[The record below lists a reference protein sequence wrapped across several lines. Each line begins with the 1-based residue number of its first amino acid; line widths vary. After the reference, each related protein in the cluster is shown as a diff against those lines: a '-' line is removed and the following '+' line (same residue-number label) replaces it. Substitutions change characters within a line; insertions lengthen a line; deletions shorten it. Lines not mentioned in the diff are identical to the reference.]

1 MGLNDNINKNTR
13 AQKEFNAAAREGAN
27 IYEEYTDIFE
37 SIAGELGKTVSNA
50 KRAKKEYN
58 SLVSISKQL
67 SNNQEEITKL
77 NDKQLSSLKEQAA
90 ESVAEIGR
98 ITKKLKDQ
106 KELTT
111 EEEAL
116 MAARESNLQLEKD
129 LVTFIEEE
137 IKIREK
143 SNEMLGV
150 AGGLLKGLNEI
161 AGPFAKAL
169 KLDQV
174 QKDMEK
180 VADEAART
188 GDELGKIKVLGAG
201 ISGAFSSLVN
211 TITDPSV
218 ILGAVVK
225 SFGELGKAQK
235 EFRQQTGQNADVFDG
250 LNLSATSLVDL
261 IGAAT
266 GLSKELGVNAAVV
279 FSPQTIQEVAEL
291 TENMGLG
298 AHEAAQLAK
307 FAKLSG
313 KELDVVTDNM
323 EASFKA
329 FVKTNKTGINIK
341 DVMNDVGSASAAVT
355 LSLGSQPEKIQQ
367 AAMEARKLGLSLEQV
382 DKIAGSLLDFES
394 SIQAEMEAE
403 MLTGKELNLD
413 KARQLALANDLEG
426 VAKEI
431 GKNEGILKAF
441 SSGNRIAQEATAKAM
456 GMSREEMAKMIY
468 QQKLQNN
475 LSTEQAAKAAGIS
488 LDEAK
493 RLTTQEQIS
502 KALEKM
508 AVTAASILDIF
519 APILSNSVVL
529 ATVMGSIGLIM
540 TTKVLKSLKGSVGEM
555 KSLVKGSLAL
565 LKNSKLTEA
574 LMGKFYKGGQ
584 FMKGGGRAKA
594 GGQRGKGLLSG
605 ILGGDDKPPVGDKV
619 KGKIDKIPD
628 APKSPEAGIGK
639 KLKEFL
645 TGLASGLKNMGKPGV
660 IKGALA
666 TLLAAP
672 GIIALG
678 LASPALAVLA
688 MIPGPALQASLTG
701 LGKGLSA
708 LGTAL
713 MGPQLLGIALGLGIL
728 TVSMIGIGA
737 ALGLAAPGI
746 EAFGTVIN
754 SIFTGVAT
762 VVTAVADGFVKL
774 MEAVSM
780 ENILPLLLLG
790 PALFGI
796 AGGLASMAVAGLG
809 ALPIIGA
816 LGALALVASPLATL
830 AGVFGGGGG
839 GGDGDGED
847 PIIKKL
853 DELIDIVSK
862 GGDVIMD
869 GNKVGR
875 TLTLASS
882 QIG

>member
-1 MGLNDNINKNTR
+1 MGAGDNIKKNTQ
-13 AQKEFNAAAREGAN
+13 AQREFNAAARDGLSTFRD
-27 IYEEYTDIFE
+27 YEEILG
-37 SIAGELGKTVSNA
+37 SIAGELGKQKSLTSQA
-50 KRAKKEYN
+50 RKEYN

-67 SNNQEEITKL
+67 AQQEEDLTRL
-77 NDKQLSSLKEQAA
+77 SDKQLADLGKKATINLAELKILAQKVTY
-90 ESVAEIGR
+90 SDNMSDAEIA
-98 ITKKLKDQ
+98 LLSA
-106 KELTT
+106 KENNFKI

-116 MAARESNLQLEKD
+116 EAIKD
-129 LVTFIEEE
+129 QIGL
-137 IKIREK
+137 RNK
-143 SNEMLGV
+143 SNELLGV
-150 AGGLLKGLNEI
+150 AGGLLKGLNNI

-169 KLDQV
+169 KLDEV

-201 ISGAFSSLVN
+201 ISGAFSSLAN

-218 ILGAVVK
+218 VLGAVV
-225 SFGELGKAQK
+225 SAFGKLGKAQK
-235 EFRQQTGQNADVFDG
+235 EFRQQTGQNADTFRG

-261 IGAAT
+261 IGASTA
-266 GLSKELGVNAAVV
+266 LSKELGVNASVV
-279 FSPQTIQEVAEL
+279 FSTQTIGEVAEL
-291 TENMGLG
+291 TELMGMG

-329 FVKTNKTGINIK
+329 FVQTNGAAINIK

-431 GKNEGILKAF
+431 GKNEGIMKAF
-441 SSGNRIAQEATAKAM
+441 SSGNRIQQEATAKAM

-468 QQKLQNN
+468 QQKLQNG
-475 LSTEQAAKAAGIS
+475 LSAEQAAKAADIS

-508 AVTAASILDIF
+508 AGAAAAILDIF

-529 ATVMGSIGLIM
+529 FGVMSSIGIIM
-540 TTKVLKSLKGSVGEM
+540 TAKVLTSLKGSVGEM
-555 KSLVKGSLAL
+555 KSLVKGSMAL

-584 FMKGGGRAKA
+584 FMKGGGKAKA
-594 GGQRGKGLLSG
+594 GGQRGPGGLLSG
-605 ILGGDDKPPVGDKV
+605 ILGGGDKTPAVDKAGGSITKMAKGTEGV
-619 KGKIDKIPD
+619 KKGQGKTIKDFLT
-628 APKSPEAGIGK
+628 GIGK
-639 KLKEFL
+639 
-645 TGLASGLKNMGKPGV
+645 GLA
-660 IKGALA
+660 
-666 TLLAAP
+666 
-672 GIIALG
+672 ALG
-678 LASPALAVLA
+678 KAV
-688 MIPGPALQASLTG
+688 
-701 LGKGLSA
+701 
-708 LGTAL
+708 
-713 MGPQLLGIALGLGIL
+713 MGPQLAGIAAGMGIL
-728 TVSMIGIGA
+728 TLSLMGIGA
-737 ALGLAAPGI
+737 ALGFAAPGI
-746 EAFGTVIN
+746 KAFGTVIN
-754 SIFTGVAT
+754 SIFAGVAT
-762 VVTAVADGFVKL
+762 VIQAVAEGFVLL
-774 MEAVSM
+774 MNNMTM
-780 ENILPLLLLG
+780 EKIQPMFLLG
-790 PALFGI
+790 TALFGI
-796 AGGLASMAVAGLG
+796 AGGLAAMAVAGLG

-816 LGALALVASPLATL
+816 LGALALVAAPLAAL
-830 AGVFGGGGG
+830 AGVFGGGDG
-839 GGDGDGED
+839 GGDDDED
-847 PIIKKL
+847 PVVKKL
-853 DELIDIVSK
+853 DELIEIVSK

-875 TLTLASS
+875 TVMLASS
-882 QIG
+882 GIG

>member
-1 MGLNDNINKNTR
+1 MGLNDDIKKNTR

-50 KRAKKEYN
+50 KRAKKEYSN
-58 SLVSISKQL
+58 LVSISKQL

-98 ITKKLKDQ
+98 ITKKLQGQ
-106 KELTT
+106 KELTV

-116 MAARESNLQLEKD
+116 MAARGSNLQLEKD

-211 TITDPSV
+211 TITDPSI
-218 ILGAVVK
+218 ILGSIVK
-225 SFGELGKAQK
+225 AFGELGKAQK
-235 EFRQQTGQNADVFDG
+235 SFRQQTGQNAETFRG
-250 LNLSATSLVDL
+250 LNLSATSLTDL
-261 IGAAT
+261 IGASTA
-266 GLSKELGVNAAVV
+266 LSKELGVNASVV
-279 FSPQTIQEVAEL
+279 FSTQTIGEVAEL
-291 TENMGLG
+291 TELMGMG

-313 KELDVVTDNM
+313 QELDTVTANM
-323 EASFKA
+323 EAGFKSF
-329 FVKTNKTGINIK
+329 VQTNGTALNIK
-341 DVMNDVGSASAAVT
+341 DVMNDVGSASKAVT

-431 GKNEGILKAF
+431 GKNEGIMKAF
-441 SSGNRIAQEATAKAM
+441 SSGNRIQQEATAKAM

-468 QQKLQNN
+468 QQKLQNG
-475 LSTEQAAKAAGIS
+475 LSAEQAAKAADIS

-508 AVTAASILDIF
+508 AQAAASILDIF
-519 APILSNSVVL
+519 APILDNSTVL
-529 ATVMGSIGLIM
+529 LTVMSSVGFIM
-540 TTKVLKSLKGSVGEM
+540 ATKVFMSLKGSVSQMTE
-555 KSLVKGSLAL
+555 LVKGSMAL
-565 LKNSKLTEA
+565 LKNSKVTEA

-584 FMKGGGRAKA
+584 FMKGGGQAKA
-594 GGQRGKGLLSG
+594 GGQRGPGGLISKIFGGGDKTPAVDKAGGSITKMAKGTEGVKKGQGKTIKDFLSG
-605 ILGGDDKPPVGDKV
+605 I
-619 KGKIDKIPD
+619 
-628 APKSPEAGIGK
+628 
-639 KLKEFL
+639 
-645 TGLASGLKNMGKPGV
+645 
-660 IKGALA
+660 
-666 TLLAAP
+666 
-672 GIIALG
+672 
-678 LASPALAVLA
+678 
-688 MIPGPALQASLTG
+688 
-701 LGKGLSA
+701 GKGLSA
-708 LGTAL
+708 LGNAMKSL
-713 MGPQLLGIALGLGIL
+713 GPTGLGYL
-728 TVSMIGIGA
+728 AAGMGIFTLSIMGLGA
-737 ALGLAAPGI
+737 ALGFAAPGI
-746 EAFGTVIN
+746 KAFGTVIT
-754 SIFTGVAT
+754 SIFGGVAT
-762 VVTAVADGFVKL
+762 VIQAVAEGFIL
-774 MEAVSM
+774 IMDNMTMEKIQPM
-780 ENILPLLLLG
+780 FLLG
-790 PALFGI
+790 TALFGI
-796 AGGLASMAVAGLG
+796 AGGLAAMAVAGLG

-816 LGALALVASPLATL
+816 LGALALVAAPLAAL
-830 AGVFGGGGG
+830 AGVFGGGEG
-839 GGDGDGED
+839 GGDDGED
-847 PIIKKL
+847 PVVKKL
-853 DELIDIVSK
+853 DELIEIVSK

>member
-1 MGLNDNINKNTR
+1 
-13 AQKEFNAAAREGAN
+13 
-27 IYEEYTDIFE
+27 
-37 SIAGELGKTVSNA
+37 
-50 KRAKKEYN
+50 
-58 SLVSISKQL
+58 
-67 SNNQEEITKL
+67 
-77 NDKQLSSLKEQAA
+77 
-90 ESVAEIGR
+90 
-98 ITKKLKDQ
+98 
-106 KELTT
+106 
-111 EEEAL
+111 
-116 MAARESNLQLEKD
+116 
-129 LVTFIEEE
+129 
-137 IKIREK
+137 
-143 SNEMLGV
+143 
-150 AGGLLKGLNEI
+150 
-161 AGPFAKAL
+161 
-169 KLDQV
+169 
-174 QKDMEK
+174 
-180 VADEAART
+180 
-188 GDELGKIKVLGAG
+188 
-201 ISGAFSSLVN
+201 
-211 TITDPSV
+211 
-218 ILGAVVK
+218 
-225 SFGELGKAQK
+225 
-235 EFRQQTGQNADVFDG
+235 
-250 LNLSATSLVDL
+250 
-261 IGAAT
+261 
-266 GLSKELGVNAAVV
+266 
-279 FSPQTIQEVAEL
+279 
-291 TENMGLG
+291 
-298 AHEAAQLAK
+298 
-307 FAKLSG
+307 
-313 KELDVVTDNM
+313 
-323 EASFKA
+323 
-329 FVKTNKTGINIK
+329 
-341 DVMNDVGSASAAVT
+341 
-355 LSLGSQPEKIQQ
+355 
-367 AAMEARKLGLSLEQV
+367 
-382 DKIAGSLLDFES
+382 
-394 SIQAEMEAE
+394 
-403 MLTGKELNLD
+403 
-413 KARQLALANDLEG
+413 
-426 VAKEI
+426 
-431 GKNEGILKAF
+431 
-441 SSGNRIAQEATAKAM
+441 
-456 GMSREEMAKMIY
+456 
-468 QQKLQNN
+468 
-475 LSTEQAAKAAGIS
+475 
-488 LDEAK
+488 
-493 RLTTQEQIS
+493 
-502 KALEKM
+502 
-508 AVTAASILDIF
+508 
-519 APILSNSVVL
+519 
-529 ATVMGSIGLIM
+529 
-540 TTKVLKSLKGSVGEM
+540 
-555 KSLVKGSLAL
+555 
-565 LKNSKLTEA
+565 
-574 LMGKFYKGGQ
+574 
-584 FMKGGGRAKA
+584 MKGGGRAKA

>member
-1 MGLNDNINKNTR
+1 MGAGDNIKKNTR
-13 AQKEFNAAAREGAN
+13 AQREFNAAVNDGLNTFRD
-27 IYEEYTDIFE
+27 YEEILG
-37 SIAGELGKTVSNA
+37 SIAGELGKQKSLTSQA
-50 KRAKKEYN
+50 RKEYN

-67 SNNQEEITKL
+67 AQQEEDLTRL
-77 NDKQLSSLKEQAA
+77 NDKQLEDLGKKATINLAELKILAQKVTYSDNMSDA
-90 ESVAEIGR
+90 EVA
-98 ITKKLKDQ
+98 LLSA
-106 KELTT
+106 KENNFKI

-116 MAARESNLQLEKD
+116 K
-129 LVTFIEEE
+129 
-137 IKIREK
+137 KIQEQIALRNK
-143 SNEMLGV
+143 SNELLGV
-150 AGGLLKGLNEI
+150 AGGLLKGLNDI

-169 KLDQV
+169 KLDEV

-201 ISGAFSSLVN
+201 ISGAFSSLVD

-235 EFRQQTGQNADVFDG
+235 EFRQQTGQNADNFSNMNTSLASTAD
-250 LNLSATSLVDL
+250 LIKASAT
-261 IGAAT
+261 
-266 GLSKELGVNAAVV
+266 LSKELGVNANVI
-279 FSPQTIQEVAEL
+279 FGPDTITEVAEL
-291 TENMGLG
+291 TEFMGMG

-313 KELDVVTDNM
+313 QELDTVTTNM
-323 EASFKA
+323 EASFKS
-329 FVKTNKTGINIK
+329 FVQTNGAAINIK

-431 GKNEGILKAF
+431 GKNEGIMKAF
-441 SSGNRIAQEATAKAM
+441 SSGNRIQQEATAKAM

-468 QQKLQNN
+468 QQKLQNG
-475 LSTEQAAKAAGIS
+475 LSAEQAAKAADIS

-508 AVTAASILDIF
+508 ASAAASILDIF

-529 ATVMGSIGLIM
+529 FGIVSSIGIIM
-540 TTKVLKSLKGSVGEM
+540 TAKMLSSLKGSVGEM
-555 KSLVKGSLAL
+555 KSLVKGSMSL

-594 GGQRGKGLLSG
+594 GGQRGPGGLISKIFG
-605 ILGGDDKPPVGDKV
+605 GGD
-619 KGKIDKIPD
+619 
-628 APKSPEAGIGK
+628 KSPAVDKAGGSITKMAKGTEGVKKGQGKTIKDFLEGIGK
-639 KLKEFL
+639 
-645 TGLASGLKNMGKPGV
+645 GLA
-660 IKGALA
+660 
-666 TLLAAP
+666 
-672 GIIALG
+672 ALG
-678 LASPALAVLA
+678 KAV
-688 MIPGPALQASLTG
+688 
-701 LGKGLSA
+701 
-708 LGTAL
+708 
-713 MGPQLLGIALGLGIL
+713 MGPQLAGIAAGMGIL
-728 TVSMIGIGA
+728 TLSLMGIGA
-737 ALGLAAPGI
+737 ALGFAAPGI
-746 EAFGTVIN
+746 KAFGTVIN
-754 SIFTGVAT
+754 SIFAGVAT
-762 VVTAVADGFVKL
+762 VIQAVAEGFVLL
-774 MEAVSM
+774 MNNMTM
-780 ENILPLLLLG
+780 EKIQPMFLLG
-790 PALFGI
+790 TALFGI
-796 AGGLASMAVAGLG
+796 AGGLAAMAVAGLG

-816 LGALALVASPLATL
+816 LGALALVAAPLANL
-830 AGVFGGGGG
+830 ASIFG
-839 GGDGDGED
+839 GGDGGGDDDED
-847 PIIKKL
+847 PVVKKL
-853 DELIDIVSK
+853 DELIEIVSK

-875 TLTLASS
+875 TVMLASS
-882 QIG
+882 GIG

>member
-1 MGLNDNINKNTR
+1 MGLNDDIKKNTR

-50 KRAKKEYN
+50 KRAKKEYSN
-58 SLVSISKQL
+58 LVSISKQL

-98 ITKKLKDQ
+98 ITKKLQGQ
-106 KELTT
+106 KELTV

-116 MAARESNLQLEKD
+116 MAARGSNLQLEKD

-211 TITDPSV
+211 TITDPSI
-218 ILGAVVK
+218 ILGSIVSA
-225 SFGELGKAQK
+225 FGELGKAQK
-235 EFRQQTGQNADVFDG
+235 SFRQQTGQNAETFRG

-261 IGAAT
+261 IGASTA
-266 GLSKELGVNAAVV
+266 LSKELGVNASVV
-279 FSPQTIQEVAEL
+279 FSTQTIGEVAEL
-291 TENMGLG
+291 TELMGMG

-313 KELDVVTDNM
+313 QELDVVTDNM
-323 EASFKA
+323 EASFKS
-329 FVKTNKTGINIK
+329 FVQTNGTALNIK
-341 DVMNDVGSASAAVT
+341 DVMNDVGSASKAVT

-431 GKNEGILKAF
+431 GKNEGIMKAF
-441 SSGNRIAQEATAKAM
+441 SSGNRIQQEATAKAM

-468 QQKLQNN
+468 QQKLQNG
-475 LSTEQAAKAAGIS
+475 LSAEQAAKAADIS

-508 AVTAASILDIF
+508 AQAAASILDIF
-519 APILSNSVVL
+519 APILDNSTVL
-529 ATVMGSIGLIM
+529 LTVMSSVGFIM
-540 TTKVLKSLKGSVGEM
+540 ATKVFMSLKGSVSQMTE
-555 KSLVKGSLAL
+555 LVKGSMAL
-565 LKNSKLTEA
+565 LKNSKVTEA

-594 GGQRGKGLLSG
+594 GGQRGPGGLISKIFGGGDKTPAVDKAGGSITKMAKGTEGVKKGQGKTIKDFLSG
-605 ILGGDDKPPVGDKV
+605 I
-619 KGKIDKIPD
+619 
-628 APKSPEAGIGK
+628 
-639 KLKEFL
+639 
-645 TGLASGLKNMGKPGV
+645 
-660 IKGALA
+660 
-666 TLLAAP
+666 
-672 GIIALG
+672 
-678 LASPALAVLA
+678 
-688 MIPGPALQASLTG
+688 
-701 LGKGLSA
+701 GKGLSA
-708 LGTAL
+708 LGNAMKSL
-713 MGPQLLGIALGLGIL
+713 GPTGLGYL
-728 TVSMIGIGA
+728 AAGMGIFTLSIMGLGA
-737 ALGLAAPGI
+737 ALGFAAPGI
-746 EAFGTVIN
+746 KAFGTVIT
-754 SIFTGVAT
+754 SIFGGVAT
-762 VVTAVADGFVKL
+762 VIQAVAEGFIL
-774 MEAVSM
+774 IMDNMTMEKIQPM
-780 ENILPLLLLG
+780 FLLG
-790 PALFGI
+790 TALFGI
-796 AGGLASMAVAGLG
+796 AGGLAAMAVAGLG

-816 LGALALVASPLATL
+816 LGALALVAAPLAAL
-830 AGVFGGGGG
+830 AGVFGGGEG
-839 GGDGDGED
+839 GGDDGED
-847 PIIKKL
+847 PVVKKL
-853 DELIDIVSK
+853 DELIEIVSK

-875 TLTLASS
+875 TVMLASS
-882 QIG
+882 GIG

>member
-403 MLTGKELNLD
+403 MLTGKQLNLD

-555 KSLVKGSLAL
+555 K
-565 LKNSKLTEA
+565 
-574 LMGKFYKGGQ
+574 
-584 FMKGGGRAKA
+584 
-594 GGQRGKGLLSG
+594 
-605 ILGGDDKPPVGDKV
+605 
-619 KGKIDKIPD
+619 
-628 APKSPEAGIGK
+628 
-639 KLKEFL
+639 
-645 TGLASGLKNMGKPGV
+645 
-660 IKGALA
+660 
-666 TLLAAP
+666 
-672 GIIALG
+672 
-678 LASPALAVLA
+678 
-688 MIPGPALQASLTG
+688 
-701 LGKGLSA
+701 
-708 LGTAL
+708 
-713 MGPQLLGIALGLGIL
+713 
-728 TVSMIGIGA
+728 
-737 ALGLAAPGI
+737 
-746 EAFGTVIN
+746 
-754 SIFTGVAT
+754 
-762 VVTAVADGFVKL
+762 
-774 MEAVSM
+774 
-780 ENILPLLLLG
+780 
-790 PALFGI
+790 
-796 AGGLASMAVAGLG
+796 
-809 ALPIIGA
+809 
-816 LGALALVASPLATL
+816 
-830 AGVFGGGGG
+830 
-839 GGDGDGED
+839 
-847 PIIKKL
+847 
-853 DELIDIVSK
+853 
-862 GGDVIMD
+862 
-869 GNKVGR
+869 
-875 TLTLASS
+875 
-882 QIG
+882 

>member
-1 MGLNDNINKNTR
+1 MGAGDNIKKNTQ
-13 AQKEFNAAAREGAN
+13 AQRQFNAAAREGVN
-27 IYEEYTDIFE
+27 IYEEYSDIFE
-37 SIAGELGKTVSNA
+37 SIAGELGKTVSEA

-77 NDKQLSSLKEQAA
+77 SNKQLTSLKEQAA
-90 ESVAEIGR
+90 ASVAEIGR
-98 ITKKLKDQ
+98 ITEKLKNKKKL
-106 KELTT
+106 TI

-116 MAARESNLQLEKD
+116 MKARGSNLALEND
-129 LVTFIEEE
+129 LITFIGEE
-137 IKIREK
+137 IEIRER
-143 SNEMLGV
+143 SNELLGV

-180 VADEAART
+180 VADEAARAK
-188 GDELGKIKVLGAG
+188 DELGKIKVLGAG
-201 ISGAFSSLVN
+201 ISSAFSSLIG

-218 ILGAVVK
+218 VLGAVVK
-225 SFGELGKAQK
+225 SFGELGKAQR
-235 EFRQQTGQNADVFDG
+235 EFRQQTGQNADNFSNMND
-250 LNLSATSLVDL
+250 SLASTADL
-261 IGAAT
+261 IKASAM
-266 GLSKELGVNAAVV
+266 LSKELGVNANVI
-279 FSPQTIQEVAEL
+279 FGPDTITEVAEL
-291 TENMGLG
+291 TEFMGMG

-313 KELDVVTDNM
+313 QELDTVTTNM
-323 EASFKA
+323 EASFKS
-329 FVKTNKTGINIK
+329 FVQTNGAALNIK
-341 DVMNDVGSASAAVT
+341 DVMNDVGSASKAVT

-431 GKNEGILKAF
+431 GKNEGIMKAF
-441 SSGNRIAQEATAKAM
+441 SSGNRIQQEATAKAM

-468 QQKLQNN
+468 QQKLQNG
-475 LSTEQAAKAAGIS
+475 LSAEQAAKAADIS

-508 AVTAASILDIF
+508 ASAAASILDIF

-529 ATVMGSIGLIM
+529 FGVVSSIGIIM
-540 TTKVLKSLKGSVGEM
+540 TAKMLSSLKGSVGEM
-555 KSLVKGSLAL
+555 KSLVKGSMSL

-584 FMKGGGRAKA
+584 FMKGGGQAKK
-594 GGQRGKGLLSG
+594 GGQRGPGGLISKIFG
-605 ILGGDDKPPVGDKV
+605 GGDKTPAVDKAGGSITKMAKGTEGV
-619 KGKIDKIPD
+619 KKGQGKTIKDFLT
-628 APKSPEAGIGK
+628 GIGK
-639 KLKEFL
+639 
-645 TGLASGLKNMGKPGV
+645 GLA
-660 IKGALA
+660 
-666 TLLAAP
+666 
-672 GIIALG
+672 ALG
-678 LASPALAVLA
+678 KAV
-688 MIPGPALQASLTG
+688 
-701 LGKGLSA
+701 
-708 LGTAL
+708 
-713 MGPQLLGIALGLGIL
+713 MGPQLAGIAAGMGIL
-728 TVSMIGIGA
+728 TLSLMGIGA
-737 ALGLAAPGI
+737 ALGFAAPGI
-746 EAFGTVIN
+746 KAFGTVIT
-754 SIFTGVAT
+754 SIFGGVAT
-762 VVTAVADGFVKL
+762 VIEAVAAGFVL
-774 MEAVSM
+774 IM
-780 ENILPLLLLG
+780 ENMTMEKITPMFLLG
-790 PALFGI
+790 TALFSI
-796 AGGLASMAVAGLG
+796 AGGLAAMAVAGVA

-816 LGALALVASPLATL
+816 LGALALVAAPLAAL
-830 AGVFGGGGG
+830 AGVFGGDGGG
-839 GGDGDGED
+839 GGDGGED
-847 PIIKKL
+847 PIVKKL
-853 DELIDIVSK
+853 DELIEIVSK